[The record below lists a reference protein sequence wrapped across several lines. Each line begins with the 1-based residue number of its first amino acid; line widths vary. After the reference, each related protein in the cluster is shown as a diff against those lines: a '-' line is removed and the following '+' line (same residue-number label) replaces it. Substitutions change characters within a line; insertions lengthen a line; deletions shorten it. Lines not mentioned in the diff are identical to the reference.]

1 MVAPTAPFLAP
12 AIQSTTGFQPSK
24 QVQTARSQLPTDQRS
39 SQFIIITPEGAKDLL
54 TRNKDNRRLRKWWV
68 TALANK
74 IKRGEW
80 IATHQGIAIAKS
92 GRLLDGQHRLAAIA
106 ESGQAVEILLVT
118 GVSDEAFKVIDSGV
132 KRSIGD
138 LTGLKQK
145 EAEVSRVAAV
155 LATGEPSPSSQT
167 ILQVYD
173 AGLGEVLQKLSIRAT
188 LYFSGRFSILA
199 ACVLLLDGVDEQY
212 VVKSFNSLL
221 HLNFDD
227 MQPIHKLLYKQ
238 VASKRVRAQDET
250 DTLARM
256 MKALDPKS
264 ANLAL
269 LRVSDEEAAA
279 LRKRARA
286 VLAQLLQP

>member
-1 MVAPTAPFLAP
+1 MIAPTAPSLAP
-12 AIQSTTGFQPSK
+12 PIKPVTSTTQPSR
-24 QVQTARSQLPTDQRS
+24 QNLPARNQLITDQRS
-39 SQFIIITPEGAKDLL
+39 SQFIVITPEGAKDLL
-54 TRNKDNRRLRKWWV
+54 TRNEDNRRLRKWWV
-68 TALANK
+68 AALANK
-74 IKRGEW
+74 IRRGEW
-80 IATHQGIAIAKS
+80 IATHQGIALAKS

-118 GVSDEAFKVIDSGV
+118 GISDEAFKVIDSGV

-145 EAEVSRVAAV
+145 EAEVARVAAV
-155 LATGEPSPSSQT
+155 LATGEPAPSSQI
-167 ILQVYD
+167 ILQIYD
-173 AGLGEVLQKLSIRAT
+173 AGLGEVLQKLSLRAT

-221 HLNFDD
+221 HLHFDD

-269 LRVSDEEAAA
+269 LRVSDEEAVAY
-279 LRKRARA
+279 RKRAKA
-286 VLAQLLQP
+286 VLSHLL